1 MLIKNHDHLFEII
14 KQKEKMKVAVI
25 TAEHMDVLEVV
36 SEAEK
41 MELAEFILLG
51 DPSEIK
57 RVMAENNLS
66 LRAEIFDEKDH
77 HKAAATAVDMVVS
90 GEADTAMKGMLH
102 SAIFLRAILNKEK
115 GLNTGNIVSQIA
127 VQEKPNKDGLL
138 LITDCGITVAPDLMQ
153 KKMILENAVEFAHKL
168 GYENPR
174 VAVLA
179 AVEVIN
185 PSMPDT
191 IDAAALSKMAERG
204 QIEGCIV
211 DGPLALDNAI
221 SVESAEHKGIKGPVA
236 GNADIL
242 LVPNVTVGNTLMK
255 SIAYF
260 ANEPTP
266 SVMMGVRLPI
276 VYTSR
281 TEGVKGRLLTIA
293 LARFLSSKN

>member
-1 MLIKNHDHLFEII
+1 MLIKSYDHLLEII
-14 KQKEKMKVAVI
+14 KQKKKMKVAVI

-41 MELAEFILLG
+41 MGLAEFVLLG
-51 DPSEIK
+51 DPYKIEKVIS
-57 RVMAENNLS
+57 ENNLTLS
-66 LRAEIFDEKDH
+66 AEIIDEKDH
-77 HKAAATAVDMVVS
+77 HKAADKAVDLVVS
-90 GEADTAMKGMLH
+90 GEADTVMKGMLH

-115 GLNTGNIVSQIA
+115 GLNTGNIVTQIA
-127 VQEKPNKDGLL
+127 VQQKPNKDGLL
-138 LITDCGITVAPDLMQ
+138 LITDCGITVTPDLMQ

-191 IDAAALSKMAERG
+191 IDAAALSKMADRG

-293 LARFLSSKN
+293 LARFLSNN